1 MARSERIEME
11 ITRNGRFEAK
21 LTARPED
28 AAEALADWL
37 ESKRYDEGLWHQFR
51 IRVPGGFGSG
61 QEVSAA

>member
-1 MARSERIEME
+1 MPRSDRIEME
-11 ITRNGRFEAK
+11 ITRNGRFVAK

-37 ESKRYDEGLWHQFR
+37 SAERYDEGLWHQFR
-51 IRVPGGFGSG
+51 VRVPGGLGK

>member
-1 MARSERIEME
+1 MARSDRVEME

-51 IRVPGGFGSG
+51 IRVPGGFGS